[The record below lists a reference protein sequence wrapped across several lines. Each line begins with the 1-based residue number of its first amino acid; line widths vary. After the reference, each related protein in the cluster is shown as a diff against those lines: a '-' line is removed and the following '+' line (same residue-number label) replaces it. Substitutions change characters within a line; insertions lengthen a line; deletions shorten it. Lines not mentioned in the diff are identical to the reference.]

1 MNPKT
6 EKVLLENNVDKI
18 KFYYIN
24 SPIVNN
30 AFTVCVLINSST
42 QDIEARGVSICSM
55 LDTFSKGKGKNKA
68 FGRAIKALVRRRNS
82 WKINGSGRDEEW
94 VPRSYKVKSE
104 KDDEKFRS
112 EIALELQRID
122 PNLSIRIEKNAK
134 FKRYI
139 YEVPASYPVRLAN
152 SLFKY
157 KSHYRPTP
165 VGEEET
171 ELIKKLT
178 IFTEPMEEISH
189 SFVRSERLEF

>member
-6 EKVLLENNVDKI
+6 QRILSMNQVDKI
-18 KFYYIN
+18 NFYFIN

-30 AFTVCVLINSST
+30 AFTVCILTNTIAQS
-42 QDIEARGVSICSM
+42 IEARGVSICSM
-55 LDTFSKGKGKNKA
+55 LDTFSKSKGKNKA
-68 FGRAIKALVRRRNS
+68 FGRAIKALVRKRNS

-104 KDDEKFRS
+104 KDDEKFRN
-112 EIALELQRID
+112 EVAAELLRID
-122 PNLSIRIEKNAK
+122 PNLPIRIERNNK
-134 FKRYI
+134 FKRYT

-157 KSHYRPTP
+157 KSHYRPPP
-165 VGEEET
+165 VGEDEM

-178 IFTEPMEEISH
+178 IFTEPMLSIEVLDEI
-189 SFVRSERLEF
+189 